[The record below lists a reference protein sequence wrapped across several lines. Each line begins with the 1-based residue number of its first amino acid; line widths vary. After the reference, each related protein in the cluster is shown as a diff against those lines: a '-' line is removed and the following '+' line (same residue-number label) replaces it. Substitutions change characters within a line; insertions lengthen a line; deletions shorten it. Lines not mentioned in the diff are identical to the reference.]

1 MFGADS
7 SSVLVTSS
15 EYSVRVSDYR
25 FLLHVMA
32 MTVSSF
38 GTLAVDGWAVTFG
51 TRWQF
56 WNTC

>member
-1 MFGADS
+1 MVGADS
-7 SSVLVTSS
+7 GSVLVGRC
-15 EYSVRVSDYR
+15 EQYSVRVSDYSYR
-25 FLLHVMA
+25 FLLHAIVWY
-32 MTVSSF
+32 